1 LNTLGVTSSP
11 PSPSTTIAPLKGGK
25 AVALVATLIL
35 GVLSYQLNATM
46 ISPAIPDMAKSL
58 NVGVGAVSQ
67 VTSLFFLTGA
77 IGGVVLSR
85 WSDYL
90 GRRKMLLLVL
100 VILGVGTL
108 LCVFAPNLTVLLIG
122 RALQGASS
130 AAFQLTYVI
139 LSETMSAKVFGT
151 VLGVITAVNG
161 GVGGVDGY
169 VGGLLTDTFGFR
181 SIFVVI
187 FIIGVI
193 ALVSVFFVVPK
204 DDRPRSVGNMDWWG
218 AAALSIGLI
227 CVTYLVSTG
236 SSFGWFAP
244 LTIVY
249 LVGTVVSFVGFWY
262 IEKHRKSPLI
272 AVQHLRSRQVWPV
285 LATTVLSL
293 AGIFAVINFTVVI
306 LSQDSKTGYGLN
318 ASSSALFFLAPAAL
332 IAVFAAPASGWLAG
346 RRGWI
351 VIARLGLV
359 LSVVLLIASALFT
372 VDFWVVFAA
381 VALLGITYNGLVLTT
396 INGLGVLLSPPDA
409 PAALPGLNGAAFGI
423 GASLGIAVV
432 APFVAQGTT
441 VGYSTAL
448 WISVGI
454 TALALLASFFI
465 APRKGERI

>member
-1 LNTLGVTSSP
+1 LNALGVTNSP
-11 PSPSTTIAPLKGGK
+11 PTQSTTTLSGGK

-46 ISPAIPDMAKSL
+46 ISPAIPNIAKSL
-58 NVGVGAVSQ
+58 HVGVDAVSQ
-67 VTSLFFLTGA
+67 VTSLFFLAGA

-85 WSDYL
+85 WSDYI
-90 GRRKMLLLVL
+90 GRRRMLILVL

-108 LCVFAPNLTVLLIG
+108 LCVFAPNLTVLLVG

-130 AAFQLTYVI
+130 ASFQLTYVI
-139 LSETMSAKVFGT
+139 LSETMSVKVFGT
-151 VLGVITAVNG
+151 VLGIITAVNG

-169 VGGLLTDTFGFR
+169 VGGLLADSFGFR
-181 SIFVVI
+181 AIFVVI
-187 FIIGVI
+187 FGIGVI

-204 DDRPRSVGNMDWWG
+204 DGAPRSVGNMDWWG
-218 AAALSIGLI
+218 AAALSLGLI

-236 SSFGWFAP
+236 SSSGWFSP

-249 LVGTVVSFVGFWY
+249 LVGTLASFIGFWF

-285 LATTVLSL
+285 LATTILSL

-306 LSQDSKTGYGLN
+306 LSQDAKVGFGLD

-332 IAVFAAPASGWLAG
+332 IAVFAAPISGWLAG
-346 RRGWI
+346 KRGWI
-351 VIARLGLV
+351 TIGRLGLA
-359 LSVVLLIASALFT
+359 LSIVLLIASALFT
-372 VDFWVVFAA
+372 VNFWVVLGAT
-381 VALLGITYNGLVLTT
+381 ALLGITYNGLVLTT

-423 GASLGIAVV
+423 GASLGIAIV
-432 APFVAQGTT
+432 APFVAAGT
-441 VGYSTAL
+441 VGGYSTAL

-454 TALALLASFFI
+454 TALALLASYFI